1 MQMYPSAF
9 ITLSKL
15 ARAPDSA
22 HAETCIEKEADEKKG
37 GFAGEINGDNVLEI
51 RVLLR

>member
-1 MQMYPSAF
+1 MVIRKIKQIKFAV
-9 ITLSKL
+9 L

-37 GFAGEINGDNVLEI
+37 GNAGD
-51 RVLLR
+51 LRR